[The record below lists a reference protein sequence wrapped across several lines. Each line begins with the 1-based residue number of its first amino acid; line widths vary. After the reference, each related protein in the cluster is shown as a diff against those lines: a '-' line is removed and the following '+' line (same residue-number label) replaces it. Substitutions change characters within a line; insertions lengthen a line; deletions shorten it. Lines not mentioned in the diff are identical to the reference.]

1 MNESLSDMLT
11 LILTCSFMPML
22 TLPYYVGCYIKQTS
36 NDKVPK
42 LNLSIVPMASSQHN
56 GCSSSNGEEKASP
69 AATTA
74 ATAAT
79 AVATSAAAASSTA
92 NPISCSARRRERERD
107 GERERSRGGS
117 KQPLHSPR
125 VRGGGGGDTESRE
138 EASWDEELL
147 KKASPSKSPR
157 ASVLKDSL
165 KYTQSSKSGEGN
177 SIQRVLY
184 QQQKPKNSP
193 QLRSESA
200 KAR

>member
-74 ATAAT
+74 ATA
-79 AVATSAAAASSTA
+79 SSTA
-92 NPISCSARRRERERD
+92 NPISCSARRSERERD

>member
-11 LILTCSFMPML
+11 LILPCSFMPML

-74 ATAAT
+74 AT
-79 AVATSAAAASSTA
+79 ASSTA